1 MISAVI
7 LANGKGERFGST
19 IPKQFV
25 SLNGKPVIQ
34 YSIDVLEKFCDEI
47 IIVSD
52 VPYKMYKTVKGG
64 STRTESARNGFQEC
78 KGKHI
83 LIHDAV
89 RPYISTKVVA
99 NVVDL
104 LKKGELVVDTAIPV
118 VDGYL
123 EKTDR
128 GIVPMD
134 KQGRYLSQTPEGFD
148 AEVLKLA
155 FARADHSYQ
164 DEVSMVWDTL
174 GVRPTIVDGNY
185 LNDKITFEQ
194 DLGDAEGVLKFRQE
208 AITTQARDKHT
219 LILGGTGGI
228 GSACAK
234 KMKDSVAYGSQDVD
248 LSKEFFIDLRRY
260 EAIIHSAGTFGEKE
274 MEVNF
279 NSCVRLVELAEEQN
293 WEGNIVFLSST
304 AATFGRSAYPIY
316 SASKAAL
323 NAYIEARHEEL
334 ASKGIYINAIAP
346 ARTNTELQRKLNPTV
361 KPEEMIDPDYVAD
374 YVIRYTD
381 TKAHGHII
389 YLRRGLEKPLK

>member
-7 LANGKGERFGST
+7 LANGKGQRFGST

-34 YSIDVLEKFCDEI
+34 YSIDVLSQFCDEI
-47 IIVSD
+47 VIVSD
-52 VPYKMYKTVKGG
+52 EPYKTYKTVKGG
-64 STRTESARNGFQEC
+64 RSRSESARNGFQAC
-78 KGKHI
+78 KGKYV

-89 RPYISTKVVA
+89 RPYINSRVVA
-99 NVVDL
+99 EVIEK
-104 LKKGELVVDTAIPV
+104 LKQGELAVDTAIPV

-123 EKTDR
+123 EETEQ
-128 GIVPMD
+128 GLVPMN

-148 AEVLKLA
+148 SEVLKLA
-155 FARADHSYQ
+155 FAKAEQDYQ
-164 DEVSMVWDTL
+164 DEIQMVWETL
-174 GVRPTIVDGNY
+174 GIKPVIVEGEYVNS
-185 LNDKITFEQ
+185 KITFEK

-208 AITTQARDKHT
+208 PITTEARDKHT

-228 GSACAK
+228 GSACAR
-234 KMKDSVAYGSQDVD
+234 KMKDAIAYGRQDVD
-248 LSKEFFIDLRRY
+248 LSDEFYIDVRRY
-260 EAIIHSAGTFGEKE
+260 QAIIHAAGTFGEKE

-293 WEGNIVFLSST
+293 WQGNIVFLSST

-346 ARTNTELQRKLNPTV
+346 ARTNTELQRKLNPSV
-361 KPEEMIDPDYVAD
+361 KPEEMIDPEYVAD
-374 YVIRYTD
+374 YVIKYTD

-389 YLRRGLEKPLK
+389 YIRKGLDK